1 MRSKRL
7 SNFELMRIVSMFLI
21 VIWHVIMHGKMF
33 ANTSSES
40 IKNILKLI
48 QYIII
53 IHVNSFV
60 LLSGYFQ
67 SKSKFRIG
75 KFLDLIM
82 EVLFYLTLIL
92 IVGNF
97 IGLPIYCTNFVRLY
111 NYYLSCIDGYWF
123 INCYLIVY
131 IFSDYINKFISSL
144 NYKEYKKFLI
154 IGFVIFSIVPFLCGG
169 KILNNIGYNFY
180 SFIYLY
186 ILGAFLRIYPIN
198 ECKKLKNISN
208 IWYFIILICIFFS
221 CPLIRYFILFLVF
234 NFKNINFVNDL
245 YIKIS
250 YSSLSYFSPLVIVQS
265 LCYFEFF
272 RNLKFKSKFVN
283 FISRYVF
290 GVYLLHE
297 NVYIRGFIY
306 KFLKIDVFYGTSFK
320 HVLYCFVCAIMI
332 FLFCIFVDIFRKA
345 IFDFFKKHK
354 QMFAKV
360 LTVKKM

>member
-1 MRSKRL
+1 MKSKRL
-7 SNFELMRIVSMFLI
+7 SNFELMRIVSMFFI

-33 ANTSSES
+33 TNTSSES

-67 SKSKFRIG
+67 SNSKFKIG
-75 KFLDLIM
+75 KLLDLVM
-82 EVLFYLTLIL
+82 QVLFYITLIL

-123 INCYLIVY
+123 INYYLIVY

-154 IGFVIFSIVPFLCGG
+154 IGFVIFSIIPFGCGG

-198 ECKKLKNISN
+198 ECKKMKNISN
-208 IWYFIILICIFFS
+208 IWYFL
-221 CPLIRYFILFLVF
+221 
-234 NFKNINFVNDL
+234 
-245 YIKIS
+245 
-250 YSSLSYFSPLVIVQS
+250 
-265 LCYFEFF
+265 
-272 RNLKFKSKFVN
+272 
-283 FISRYVF
+283 
-290 GVYLLHE
+290 
-297 NVYIRGFIY
+297 
-306 KFLKIDVFYGTSFK
+306 
-320 HVLYCFVCAIMI
+320 
-332 FLFCIFVDIFRKA
+332 
-345 IFDFFKKHK
+345 
-354 QMFAKV
+354 
-360 LTVKKM
+360 